1 MQHLQETNHSTKV
14 VVVFTVVRC
23 SLIPSA
29 LKILIELS
37 VFVFPK
43 LQCVQMMVFDR
54 QISVL
59 EIPRLLPQKQRQV
72 DRTFFL
78 LFYFERQMYW

>member
-1 MQHLQETNHSTKV
+1 MQHLQETNHSTKDA
-14 VVVFTVVRC
+14 VVFTVLRS

-29 LKILIELS
+29 LKTLIQLS

-43 LQCVQMMVFDR
+43 LQCVQMIVFDR
-54 QISVL
+54 QISFL
-59 EIPRLLPQKQRQV
+59 QIPWLLPQKQRQI

-78 LFYFERQMYW
+78 LF